1 MNEPGDET
9 LARALVSQSS
19 GLGPRTTQDLIEELE
34 GDVLSL
40 FESPERAHTLEVE
53 GLGEK
58 RIETLVENLQNWKL
72 DEARERLDQKSVGIL
87 STADEAYPDS
97 LAEIYDPPAVLFYR
111 GGLETFDATHLAVVG
126 TRKGSEFGKNFT
138 QKLTRSLAE
147 IGITIVSGLAA
158 GIDAAAHRGALNGAE
173 NSTVAVLGTGV
184 DVVYPKRNR
193 ELQEATEQSG
203 LLVSEYP
210 PGTQPDGRHFPRRN
224 RIISGLT
231 SAVLVV
237 QAPVRSGAI
246 ITADAA
252 LEQGREV
259 YAVPGSVDN
268 ELHKGCHRLIKEGAG
283 LVESPEDVIDYL
295 QVDGDFS
302 STEQTVVIEPVAMEI
317 FEEIHSRPM
326 HLDELA
332 EKTGY
337 DHGTCSKHLLE
348 LENKGLVLGLPGQRY
363 QRSSDARQLT
373 VQTSDE
379 VS

>member
-1 MNEPGDET
+1 MSEPGDET
-9 LARALVSQSS
+9 LARALVCQTS

-34 GDVLSL
+34 GNVLSL
-40 FESPERAHTLEVE
+40 FETPEQARTLQVE
-53 GLGEK
+53 GIGEK
-58 RIETLVENLQNWKL
+58 RTEDLIENLHNWEL
-72 DEARERLDQKSVGIL
+72 DEARERLEQKSVGII

-97 LAEIYDPPAVLFYR
+97 LAEIYEPPPVLFYR
-111 GGLETFDATHLAVVG
+111 GVLETFETTRLAVVG
-126 TRKGSEFGKNFT
+126 TRKGSEFGKDFT
-138 QKLTRSLAE
+138 QGLTRSLAE

-173 NSTVAVLGTGV
+173 DATVAVLGTGV

-193 ELQEATEQSG
+193 ELQRATEQSG

-259 YAVPGSVDN
+259 YAVPGEVDN

-302 STEQTVVIEPVAMEI
+302 STEQTVVIDSVAKEI
-317 FEEIHSRPM
+317 FEEIHSRPI

-332 EKTGY
+332 ETTEY
-337 DHGTCSKHLLE
+337 DHGTCSKHLLD
-348 LENKGLVLGLPGQRY
+348 LENKGLILGLPGQRY

-379 VS
+379 GS

>member
-1 MNEPGDET
+1 LNDPEDET
-9 LARALVSQSS
+9 LARALISQSS
-19 GLGPRTTQDLIEELE
+19 GFGPRTTGDLIEELD
-34 GDVLSL
+34 GNALSL
-40 FESPERAHTLEVE
+40 FENPERVRAIEVE

-58 RIETLVENLQNWKL
+58 RTETLLENLRNWEL
-72 DEARERLDQKSVGIL
+72 DEARERLDKKSIGII

-97 LAEIYDPPAVLFYR
+97 LAEIYEPPAVLFYR
-111 GGLETFDATHLAVVG
+111 GDLETFDAMRLAVVG

-138 QKLTRSLAE
+138 QRLTRSLTD

-158 GIDAAAHRGALNGAE
+158 GIDAAAHRGALNGAK
-173 NSTVAVLGTGV
+173 NSTVGVLGTGV

-193 ELQEATEQSG
+193 ELHRATEQSG

-224 RIISGLT
+224 RIISGMT

-302 STEQTVVIEPVAMEI
+302 STEQTVEIDPVAMEI

-332 EKTGY
+332 ESTGY
-337 DHGTCSKHLLE
+337 DHGTCSKHLLD

-373 VQTSDE
+373 VTTPEDGS
-379 VS
+379 